1 MTDGMA
7 YLIDGDDGRCLGS
20 LSTGM
25 SFVRVVL
32 PRDGR
37 VIYSPETYFSRGTLG
52 RQESQQ

>member
-32 PRDGR
+32 PQDGR